1 MNMSL
6 FASINWAV
14 IAPLVVIQF
23 ILMGVALIDLL
34 RNEQPNGP
42 KWMWMLIVIFGQI
55 LGPVAYFIFGK
66 GDE

>member
-1 MNMSL
+1 MSL

-23 ILMGVALIDLL
+23 ILMAVALIDLL

-42 KWMWMLIVIFGQI
+42 KWMWIPIVIFGQI